1 MNFKVLSAVGISGLL
16 MAGGVL
22 STSAFASSSGYDLFK
37 TSVKKTQTVNSFTAD
52 INASLSDNGK
62 EIYQVSS
69 VSQMDLKGD
78 ASSSSVNIQNGSVS
92 KEVNVY
98 SKDHQEIVKSNG
110 DENYYVKQGRH
121 KGNEENHKEEKP
133 SPQMQKDIENIFD
146 ALTKNYQD
154 SITSQKLANGNT
166 ELQLNLSKDQIPA
179 AGQAAVSFFLKNMDH
194 QGQAMEKANLGSLKL
209 ADLTPKLPQLQT
221 NIMVSKV
228 VLHGEVN
235 ADEYLVGQEADI
247 YVTGQ
252 DTNGTSH
259 DLVLHLNSKL
269 DQLNNTNVKSVD
281 LSGKKVVNVKENH
294 ED

>member
-22 STSAFASSSGYDLFK
+22 FTSAFASSSGYDLFK

-52 INASLSDNGK
+52 VNASLSDNGK

-110 DENYYVKQGRH
+110 DENYYVKQEGR
-121 KGNEENHKEEKP
+121 KAMKRIIRKKDP

-146 ALTKNYQD
+146 TLTKNYQD
-154 SITSQKLANGNT
+154 SITSRKLANGIT

-194 QGQAMEKANLGSLKL
+194 QGQDMERENLGSLKF
-209 ADLTPKLPQLQT
+209 
-221 NIMVSKV
+221 S
-228 VLHGEVN
+228 
-235 ADEYLVGQEADI
+235 
-247 YVTGQ
+247 
-252 DTNGTSH
+252 
-259 DLVLHLNSKL
+259 
-269 DQLNNTNVKSVD
+269 
-281 LSGKKVVNVKENH
+281 
-294 ED
+294 